1 MEKVKILKD
10 KTGINNICISGGVAL
25 NGIMNK
31 KIEDM
36 GMKVFVPPYPSDPGQ
51 ALGNAIYAYIEKNEL
66 NNNVLIDKKNFENFT
81 YLGVDYTDLE
91 IENEVNNYRKKE
103 KIKVTTPENIYK
115 FAAKKM
121 SEGKILGW
129 FQNRSEYGARALG
142 NRSIIADPRT
152 EEIRDRVNILKRREL
167 FRPIAPS
174 VLREE
179 ADKFFEFD
187 KDSQLTKYMLEVND
201 VKLENANK
209 IKGVVH
215 VDNTSRIQIVDKK
228 DNDKYYKLISEF
240 YNITGIPMIINT
252 SFNAA
257 GDPIVENATDAIDAL
272 INMKLDGLVCNNMYI
287 ELCEE

>member
-1 MEKVKILKD
+1 
-10 KTGINNICISGGVAL
+10 
-25 NGIMNK
+25 
-31 KIEDM
+31 
-36 GMKVFVPPYPSDPGQ
+36 
-51 ALGNAIYAYIEKNEL
+51 
-66 NNNVLIDKKNFENFT
+66 
-81 YLGVDYTDLE
+81 
-91 IENEVNNYRKKE
+91 
-103 KIKVTTPENIYK
+103 
-115 FAAKKM
+115 M

-129 FQNRSEYGARALG
+129 FQNKSEYGARALG

-152 EEIRDRVNILKRREL
+152 EGIRDRVNILKRREL

-179 ADKFFEFD
+179 AEKFFVFD
-187 KDSQLTKYMLEVND
+187 NDSQLTKYMLEVNE

-215 VDNTSRIQIVDKK
+215 VDNTSRIQIVDKE
-228 DNDKYYKLISEF
+228 DNEKYYKLISEF

-287 ELCEE
+287 ELCED